1 MDHNFHDG
9 ARKCLMSN
17 LSVYPVVGVRHG
29 ATGPGRRPCATPVQE
44 KARFLDANV
53 EFTDFNW

>member
-1 MDHNFHDG
+1 MDYNFHDG
-9 ARKCLMSN
+9 ARECLVSN

-44 KARFLDANV
+44 EVRFHDSNV
-53 EFTDFNW
+53 EFKDFN

>member
-9 ARKCLMSN
+9 AQERLMSN

-29 ATGPGRRPCATPVQE
+29 ATGPGRRPCATPG
-44 KARFLDANV
+44 
-53 EFTDFNW
+53 